1 MFIGKLAKTVLKLL
15 LPQIAELLVPVKKY
29 CFEENEVDIKC
40 KELEQKVTD
49 QGFRLTTLTD
59 MVKTRDEIIDNI
71 QESLKKILNMKEA
84 IPPMIDAVIA
94 PIVNEPITA
103 PVTAVVT
110 AEPTTAAA
118 TPVIS

>member
-1 MFIGKLAKTVLKLL
+1 MFIGKLAKAVLKLL
-15 LPQIAELLVPVKKY
+15 LPQMAELLVPVKKY

-71 QESLKKILNMKEA
+71 QESMKKILNMKEA
-84 IPPMIDAVIA
+84 IPPVIDKKEWEEMKKFMDKVKNKSIWKKLK
-94 PIVNEPITA
+94 NG
-103 PVTAVVT
+103 
-110 AEPTTAAA
+110 
-118 TPVIS
+118 